1 MHALDMDT
9 GAIVWDNGTAA
20 GILNDASYAPT
31 TGVPGL
37 VFTGTILAPMVRIW
51 DSVAGGFV
59 RFVQVATDIVNP
71 SVFSGATVVD
81 GTLIVGQGTGV
92 REDPHD
98 FSYEL
103 SQMPRALH
111 AFCVP
116 GTLGCGACQNGTDDD
131 DDGQGDFPE
140 DPGCE
145 SADDPSEKRAIYPC
159 DDGLDDDGDGA
170 IDADDPGCPA
180 PNASPEDPQCD
191 NGVDD
196 NGDGAIDWLDPNC
209 QASWPYWEA
218 TPPCGLGAELVLLLA
233 LFRRHSSSKR
243 AR

>member
-1 MHALDMDT
+1 V
-9 GAIVWDNGTAA
+9 VWNNGAA
-20 GILNDASYAPT
+20 GGTLNDASYAPT
-31 TGVPGL
+31 TGIPGL
-37 VFTGTILAPMVRIW
+37 VLTGTVIAPFVRFW
-51 DSVAGGFV
+51 DAAAGGFV
-59 RFVQVATDIVNP
+59 RFLQVEDEGTVVNP

-116 GTLGCGACQNGTDDD
+116 GTLGCGECQNGNDDD
-131 DDGQGDFPE
+131 DDGLADHPE
-140 DPGCE
+140 DPGCD
-145 SADDPSEKRAIYPC
+145 SADDPSERYAGFPC
-159 DDGLDDDGDGA
+159 DNGLDDDGDGSA
-170 IDADDPGCPA
+170 DADDPGCPA

-196 NGDGAIDWLDPNC
+196 NGDGTVDWLDPNC

-218 TPPCGLGAELVLLLA
+218 TPPCGLGAELVLLVA
-233 LFRRHSSSKR
+233 LLSRHSFSKR